1 MVQGFPKRV
10 PPKPAAPA
18 PAPRVEFK
26 PAPPPTV
33 PLDEIEYDEDG
44 GRLVKAPL
52 APANV
57 RPPPTTTPPP
67 SLRMPPPPPPRPAG
81 NTNVRPTRPAG
92 WKPPLDFSKQQAA
105 PPPPPKPPAPKVSG
119 PWKPRALR
127 PGERIL
133 LNPDD
138 IPY

>member
-1 MVQGFPKRV
+1 MVQGFPKRL
-10 PPKPAAPA
+10 PPNPPG
-18 PAPRVEFK
+18 PAPRSEFK
-26 PAPPPTV
+26 PPLPPTV

-44 GRLVKAPL
+44 RRVIKAPV
-52 APANV
+52 APATT

-67 SLRMPPPPPPRPAG
+67 SLRMPPPPPPPQRPRV

-92 WKPPLDFSKQQAA
+92 AKPPLDFSKQAA
-105 PPPPPKPPAPKVSG
+105 PPPKPLAPKVAE
-119 PWKPRALR
+119 PWKPRPLR
-127 PGERIL
+127 PGETIA

>member
-10 PPKPAAPA
+10 MKTA

-33 PLDEIEYDEDG
+33 PLDEIEDDEDG
-44 GRLVKAPL
+44 RRLVKTPI
-52 APANV
+52 APANT
-57 RPPPTTTPPP
+57 RPPPTVTPPP
-67 SLRMPPPPPPRPAG
+67 SLRMPPPRPIG
-81 NTNVRPTRPAG
+81 STNVRPTRTLAQRAQ
-92 WKPPLDFSKQQAA
+92 LDSKQAA
-105 PPPPPKPPAPKVSG
+105 PPPEPKASE
-119 PWKPRALR
+119 PWRPRKLR
-127 PGERIL
+127 PGEKIL